1 MKLLNTSA
9 LALAI
14 SLSGPIAA
22 YAQTAAPTIPYHHSH
37 VHRFQ
42 GPHHYVRHRFL
53 AHNPPPAPAP
63 APVAATTTAAP
74 QALPFGLAFPHIAP
88 YPDGKGDE
96 DGLSEDENDCNTG
109 CIDGNT
115 SN

>member
-14 SLSGPIAA
+14 SLAGPIAA

-42 GPHHYVRHRFL
+42 GPHHYVRHRFV
-53 AHNPPPAPAP
+53 AHNQPRPQLPRRGPPPG
-63 APVAATTTAAP
+63 P
-74 QALPFGLAFPHIAP
+74 QPLRPFRSAW
-88 YPDGKGDE
+88 
-96 DGLSEDENDCNTG
+96 LSRISHPIPMARVTKTD
-109 CIDGNT
+109 
-115 SN
+115 